1 MMTSILPTAR
11 LGVILS
17 SGNRTVEPYF
27 NAFRPANLGIYA
39 TRMRMGSG
47 GRKLADDIEADA
59 IRGADLLADAG
70 VDVIDLQATGIM
82 MERGPT
88 GEAAV
93 VKAITDATG
102 IPAFTATQA
111 VVEALRALAI
121 RRVILIHPNDEKAIA
136 RETAYLEA
144 VGLTVSHAV
153 AMKSGEVLVPVPPED
168 WVAAAMQHGRADGDG
183 LFLSGSFTTMLE
195 AVAPIEAALGKP
207 VVTSVQAALWAGV
220 KRLSGKIG
228 DFTPSPELGRLF
240 QTL

>member
-1 MMTSILPTAR
+1 MTSILPHAR
-11 LGVILS
+11 LGVIVS

-27 NAFRPANLGIYA
+27 NAFGPSNLGIYA

-47 GRKLADDIEADA
+47 GRNKAEDIQTDA

-82 MERGPT
+82 MERGPA

-93 VKAITDATG
+93 VKSITDATG
-102 IPAFTATQA
+102 IPAYTATQA

-121 RRVILIHPNDEKAIA
+121 GRVILIHPGDDGAIA
-136 RETAYLEA
+136 RETTYLEA
-144 VGLTVSHAV
+144 VGFTVSHAV
-153 AMKSGEVLVPVPPED
+153 GMKSNEVV
-168 WVAAAMQHGRADGDG
+168 VAAPPDKWIAAATEHGAENGDG

-195 AVAPIEAALGKP
+195 AVAPIEQALGKP

-228 DFTPSPELGRLF
+228 DYDPPSELGRLF
-240 QTL
+240 QAG